1 MANVRLYVNS
11 LLSFFGGW
19 HLRSIIYVGVKLAN
33 PLMTEAIANAKIN
46 ADAFDARTLSHLL
59 RSDLVAECYVAPKET
74 E

>member
-33 PLMTEAIANAKIN
+33 PLKTEAIANAN
-46 ADAFDARTLSHLL
+46 AFDARTLSQPL
-59 RSDLVAECYVAPKET
+59 RSDLVAECYIAPKET
-74 E
+74 V